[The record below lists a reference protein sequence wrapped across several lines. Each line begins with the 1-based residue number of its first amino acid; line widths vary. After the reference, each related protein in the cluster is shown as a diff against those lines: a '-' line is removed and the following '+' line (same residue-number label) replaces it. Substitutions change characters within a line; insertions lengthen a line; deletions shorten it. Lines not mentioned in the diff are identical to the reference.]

1 MSDAKQAQADIGLI
15 GLAVMG
21 QNLVLNLERNGY
33 TVAVYNRTTATMEE
47 FVAEHPGKKLVPAR
61 TLEEFVAALERPRRV
76 LIMVKAGSAV
86 DAVIDGLL
94 PLLDPGDLIMDGG
107 NSYYRDTERRTAAI
121 EDKGFNF
128 MGVGVSGGEEG
139 ALWGPSIMPGGSR
152 ETWGSVQAMLEDISA
167 KAPEDGKP
175 CVVYLGPRGAGHY
188 VKMVHNGIEYGDMQ
202 LIAEAYDILQGAL
215 GLQPA
220 ELADIFDE
228 WNQGELD
235 SFLIEIT
242 AKIFRRM
249 DEETGKPLVDMV
261 LDKAA
266 QKGTGKWM
274 SQDALD
280 LGAAIPTINAAVVG
294 RIISSYKDE
303 RVAAAKVLPAHA
315 QSQYTGDKRQLID
328 AVRQALY
335 ASKISAYAQG
345 MAMLRMASDEYK
357 YALNLGEV
365 AAIWRAGCIIRARFL
380 NRITEAFMHDP
391 NLPNLL
397 LDEQLGQSV
406 AERLPAWRQVVQ
418 TAVGLGIPVPA
429 FSVSLAYYDSYRS
442 ARLPANLIQAQR
454 DFFGAHTYERV
465 DKSGSFH
472 SDWEGE
478 VKESLH

>member
-1 MSDAKQAQADIGLI
+1 MTTAKIGLI

-47 FVAEHPGKKLVPAR
+47 FVAAHPGKKLVGSP
-61 TLEEFVAALERPRRV
+61 TLDEFVASLERPRKI
-76 LIMVKAGSAV
+76 LIMVKAGKPV
-86 DAVIDGLL
+86 DVVIDALL
-94 PLLDPGDLIMDGG
+94 PLLEPGDLVMDGG
-107 NSYYRDTERRTAAI
+107 NSYFRDTDRRSQELTA
-121 EDKGFNF
+121 KGFNF

-139 ALWGPSIMPGGSR
+139 ALWGPSIMPGGPH
-152 ETWGSVQAMLEDISA
+152 ETWLTVQKMLEAISA

-202 LIAEAYDILQGAL
+202 LIAEAYDILQSAL
-215 GLQPA
+215 GLGAA
-220 ELADIFDE
+220 ELADIFSE

-249 DEETGKPLVDMV
+249 DEESGQPLVDMV

-266 QKGTGKWM
+266 QKGTGKWT

-280 LGAAIPTINAAVVG
+280 LGAPIPTINSAVVG
-294 RIISSYKDE
+294 RIISSQKDE
-303 RVAAAKVLPAHA
+303 RLAAAKVLPARA
-315 QSQYTGDKRQLID
+315 EEKYTGDKAALID

-345 MAMLRMASDEYK
+345 MAMLGMASQEYG
-357 YALNLGEV
+357 YNLNLGEV

-380 NRITEAFMHDP
+380 NRITEAFVRQPD
-391 NLPNLL
+391 LPNLL
-397 LDEQLGQSV
+397 LDEQLGQAV
-406 AERLPAWRQVVQ
+406 VERLPAWRHVVQ
-418 TAVGLGIPVPA
+418 TAVGMGIPAPA
-429 FSVSLAYYDSYRS
+429 FSESLAYYDSYRS

-465 DKSGSFH
+465 DKPGIFH
-472 SDWEGE
+472 SSWE
-478 VKESLH
+478 

>member
-1 MSDAKQAQADIGLI
+1 MTQANIGLI

-33 TVAVYNRTTATMEE
+33 TVAVYNRTASTMEE
-47 FVAEHPGKKLVPAR
+47 FVAEHPGKKLIGCK
-61 TLEEFVAALERPRRV
+61 TLEELVASLERPRKI
-76 LIMVKAGSAV
+76 LIMVKAGSPV
-86 DAVIDGLL
+86 DSVIDGLL
-94 PLLDPGDLIMDGG
+94 PLLDPGDLVMDGG
-107 NSYYRDTERRTAAI
+107 NSYYRDTERRSQELTA
-121 EDKGFNF
+121 KGFHF

-152 ETWGSVQAMLEDISA
+152 ETWLDVKPILEAIAA
-167 KAPEDGKP
+167 KAPDDGKP
-175 CVVYLGPRGAGHY
+175 CVAYLGPRGAGHY

-215 GLQPA
+215 GLKAA
-220 ELADIFDE
+220 ELADIFEE

-242 AKIFRRM
+242 AKIFRRI
-249 DEETGKPLVDMV
+249 DEETGQPLVNMV

-266 QKGTGKWM
+266 QKGTGKWT

-280 LGAAIPTINAAVVG
+280 LGAPIPTINSAVVA
-294 RIISSYKDE
+294 RIISSLKDE
-303 RVAAAKVLPAHA
+303 RVAASKVLLAHA
-315 QSQYTGDKRQLID
+315 QEKYTGEKRALID

-345 MAMLRMASDEYK
+345 MEMLGMASQEYDYGLK
-357 YALNLGEV
+357 LGEI

-380 NRITEAFMHDP
+380 NRITEAYVRKPD
-391 NLPNLL
+391 LPNLL
-397 LDEQLGQSV
+397 LDEQLGQAV
-406 AERLPAWRQVVQ
+406 VERLPAWRHVVQ
-418 TAVGLGIPVPA
+418 TAVGMGIPAPA
-429 FSVSLAYYDSYRS
+429 FSESLAYYDSYRT

-465 DKSGSFH
+465 DKPGIFH
-472 SDWEGE
+472 SDWE
-478 VKESLH
+478 

>member
-1 MSDAKQAQADIGLI
+1 MNANIGLI

-33 TVAVYNRTTATMEE
+33 TVAVYNRTTATMEQ
-47 FVAEHPGKKLVPAR
+47 FVAANPGKKLIPCR
-61 TLEEFVAALERPRRV
+61 TLEELVAALERPRKV
-76 LIMVKAGSAV
+76 LIMVQAGRAV

-94 PLLDPGDLIMDGG
+94 PLLEPGDLIMDGG
-107 NSYYRDTERRTAAI
+107 NSFYRDTERRSEALTA
-121 EDKGFNF
+121 KGFAF

-152 ETWGSVQAMLEDISA
+152 ETWATVQPMLEAISA

-202 LIAEAYDILQGAL
+202 LIAEAYDILQRAL
-215 GLQPA
+215 GLSAA
-220 ELADIFDE
+220 ELADIFDA

-242 AKIFRRM
+242 TKIFRRV
-249 DEETGKPLVDMV
+249 DEQTGKPLVDVV

-266 QKGTGKWM
+266 QKGTGKWTG
-274 SQDALD
+274 QDAMD
-280 LGAAIPTINAAVVG
+280 LGAPIPTINAAVVG
-294 RIISSYKDE
+294 RIISSMKDE
-303 RVAAAKVLPAHA
+303 RVAASKVLPAHA
-315 QSQYTGDKRQLID
+315 EARYTGDRRALID

-345 MAMLRMASDEYK
+345 MAMLRMASEEYD
-357 YALNLGEV
+357 YGLNLGEV

-380 NRITEAFMHDP
+380 NRITEAFVRNP
-391 NLPNLL
+391 ALPNLL
-397 LDEQLGQSV
+397 LDDHLGQAV
-406 AERLPAWRQVVQ
+406 AERLPAWRHVVQ
-418 TAVGLGIPVPA
+418 TGIALGIPVLA
-429 FSVSLAYYDSYRS
+429 FGVSLAYYDSYRS

-465 DKSGSFH
+465 DQAGTFH
-472 SDWEGE
+472 SNWEPAQ
-478 VKESLH
+478 V

>member
-1 MSDAKQAQADIGLI
+1 MTKANIGLI

-21 QNLVLNLERNGY
+21 QNLVLNLERNGS
-33 TVAVYNRTTATMEE
+33 TVAVYNRTTSTMEE
-47 FVAEHPGKKLVPAR
+47 FVGQHPDKNIIGCP
-61 TLEEFVAALERPRRV
+61 TLEEFVDTLERPRRIM
-76 LIMVKAGSAV
+76 IMVKAGRPV

-94 PLLDPGDLIMDGG
+94 PLLDQGDLIMDGG
-107 NSYYRDTERRTAAI
+107 NSYYRDTERRSKELT
-121 EDKGFNF
+121 EKGFNF

-139 ALWGPSIMPGGSR
+139 ALWGPSIMPGGSE
-152 ETWGSVQAMLEDISA
+152 ETWETVRPMLEAIAA

-220 ELADIFDE
+220 ELADIFGE
-228 WNQGELD
+228 WNKGELD

-242 AKIFRRM
+242 EKVFRRI
-249 DEETGKPLVDMV
+249 DDETGKPLVNLV

-266 QKGTGKWM
+266 QKGTGKWT

-280 LGAAIPTINAAVVG
+280 LGAPIPTINSAVVG
-294 RIISSYKDE
+294 RIISSFKDE
-303 RVAAAKVLPAHA
+303 RVAASKVLPAHA
-315 QSQYTGDKRQLID
+315 KTSYDGDKRELID

-345 MAMLRMASDEYK
+345 MALLRLASEEYE
-357 YALNLGEV
+357 YNLDLGEI

-380 NRITEAFMHDP
+380 NRITDAFVRKPD
-391 NLPNLL
+391 LDNLL
-397 LDEQLGQSV
+397 LDDDLGQAVS
-406 AERLPAWRQVVQ
+406 ERLPAWRHVVQ

-465 DKSGSFH
+465 DKPGTFH
-472 SDWEGE
+472 SEWDPATAA
-478 VKESLH
+478 K